1 VVCFLRV
8 ISGKRRGLKLE
19 SLPGSD
25 TRPTL
30 DRVKEAIFSMLFDRC
45 EGANALD
52 LFAGSGGMGIEVL
65 SRGGKSCTFVDFSK
79 DAVEIVK
86 TNVKKADFEKVSTI
100 IYTTYEEYLLK
111 CDEKFDIIF
120 LDPPYMA
127 GYTEKALR
135 IIYER
140 DLLSPDGIVVSESDV
155 ENIPSY
161 SEKYSVIKQKNYGRV
176 NVCLLEALWKK

>member
-1 VVCFLRV
+1 MVCFLRV
-8 ISGKRRGLKLE
+8 ISGKKRGLKLE
-19 SLPGSD
+19 SLSGSD

-30 DRVKEAIFSMLFDRC
+30 DRVKEAIFSMLFDKC
-45 EGANALD
+45 EDAKALD

-86 TNVKKADFEKVSTI
+86 INVKKADFEKVSTI
-100 IYTTYEEYLLK
+100 IYGDYLEYLSK
-111 CDEKFDIIF
+111 CDEKFDLIF
-120 LDPPYMA
+120 LDPPYSA
-127 GYTEKALR
+127 GFSEKALE
-135 IIYER
+135 IIYRRE
-140 DLLSPDGIVVSESDV
+140 LLAPDGIVVSESDK

-161 SEKYSVIKQKNYGRV
+161 SENYSVIKQKNYGRV

>member
-1 VVCFLRV
+1 MRV

-19 SLPGSD
+19 SLLGSD

-45 EGANALD
+45 DNAKALD

-79 DAVEIVK
+79 DAVEIIK
-86 TNVKKADFEKVSTI
+86 SNIKKADFEKVSTI
-100 IYTTYEEYLLK
+100 IYTAFDEYLSK
-111 CDEKFDIIF
+111 CDEKFDLIF
-120 LDPPYMA
+120 LDPPYSS
-127 GYTEKALR
+127 GYTEKALD
-135 IIYER
+135 IIYKRE
-140 DLLSPDGIVVSESDV
+140 LLAPDGIVVSESDRDNV
-155 ENIPSY
+155 PSY
-161 SEKYSVIKQKNYGRV
+161 SENYSVIKQKNYGRV